1 MSRPKAPDPL
11 EPDAP
16 PEEQHEA
23 QGGERSRLSGPLES
37 IFQEA
42 VRRATALGLSGFFLT
57 EEAVRK
63 ALTDTVPKEWVD
75 YISRQSEDVRS
86 DAIDRLVSEF
96 GAWLRSL
103 DLPAALRSVLEDY
116 EISAKVEISAGRKRS
131 DPAVSLQVA
140 RRRK

>member
-1 MSRPKAPDPL
+1 M
-11 EPDAP
+11 
-16 PEEQHEA
+16 
-23 QGGERSRLSGPLES
+23 
-37 IFQEA
+37 
-42 VRRATALGLSGFFLT
+42 SGFFLT

-103 DLPAALRSVLEDY
+103 DLSAALRSVLEDY